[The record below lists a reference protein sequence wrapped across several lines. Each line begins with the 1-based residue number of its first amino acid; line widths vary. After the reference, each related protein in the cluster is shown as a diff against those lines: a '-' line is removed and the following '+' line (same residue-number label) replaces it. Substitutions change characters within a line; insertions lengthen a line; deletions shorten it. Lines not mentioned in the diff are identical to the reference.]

1 MKISNYRMLAYTQ
14 LAISLI
20 NMVYRNGDAG
30 NFTKSLMG
38 VVTGLVLMSLT
49 FLIKSSGY
57 FEKKLTLYFW
67 SAISVIAIATA
78 LI

>member
-1 MKISNYRMLAYTQ
+1 MLAYTQ

-20 NMVYRNGDAG
+20 NMVYRNGDSG

-38 VVTGLVLMSLT
+38 VVTGLILMSLT
-49 FLIKSSGY
+49 FLIKTNRY
-57 FEKKLTLYFW
+57 FDKKLTLFFW
-67 SAISVIAIATA
+67 SSISFISIATA

>member
-30 NFTKSLMG
+30 NIKKSLLG
-38 VVTGLVLMSLT
+38 VVTGGVLMLLT
-49 FLIKSSGY
+49 FLPI
-57 FEKKLTLYFW
+57 FEKYLQQKLSFYSW
-67 SAISVIAIATA
+67 SAITAIAILTA
-78 LI
+78 IV

>member
-1 MKISNYRMLAYTQ
+1 MLAYTQ

-20 NMVYRNGDAG
+20 NMVYRNGDSG

-38 VVTGLVLMSLT
+38 IVTGLILMSLT

-57 FEKKLTLYFW
+57 FDKKLTLFFW
-67 SAISVIAIATA
+67 SAISFISITTA

>member
-1 MKISNYRMLAYTQ
+1 
-14 LAISLI
+14 
-20 NMVYRNGDAG
+20 MVYRNGDAG

-38 VVTGLVLMSLT
+38 VVTGLVLMALT

>member
-1 MKISNYRMLAYTQ
+1 MLAYTQ
-14 LAISLI
+14 LAVSLI
-20 NMVYRNGDAG
+20 NMVYRSGDAG

-38 VVTGLVLMSLT
+38 VVTGIVLMSLT
-49 FLIKSSGY
+49 FFIKSSGY

>member
-30 NFTKSLMG
+30 NIKKSLLG
-38 VVTGLVLMSLT
+38 VVTGGVLMLLT
-49 FLIKSSGY
+49 FLPI
-57 FEKKLTLYFW
+57 FEKYLQQKLSFYFW
-67 SAISVIAIATA
+67 SAITAIAILTA
-78 LI
+78 IV